1 MSRVEES
8 TSVPGEELDLPSGR
22 LLVRMP
28 RTLHAELARVA
39 EQEGM
44 SLNGLIVAALASSVG
59 WRDGAGHRGRS
70 EKGSRFIPMALLVN
84 LAVVI
89 VAAAVAIGL
98 LIVAWRGA

>member
-28 RTLHAELARVA
+28 RTLHAELTRAA
-39 EQEGM
+39 EQEGV
-44 SLNGLIVAALASSVG
+44 SLNGLIVGALASSVG
-59 WRDGAGHRGRS
+59 WRDGARDRVRS
-70 EKGSRFIPMALLVN
+70 ERSSRLIPLALVVN
-84 LAVVI
+84 LAVVT
-89 VAAAVAIGL
+89 VTAVIAIGL